1 MSEAYPFEQ
10 LVLFLYTAD
19 LPRTADFYEN
29 SLGLPLVLDQGA
41 CRIYGVSATGFVGFC
56 QQGTAVGRTVANP
69 EGVIITLVSE
79 DVDGWYERLR
89 GRGVAIEKPPTLNET
104 YNIYHL
110 FVRDPN
116 GYLVEIQRFLDPA
129 WPAVPRSYTII

>member
-1 MSEAYPFEQ
+1 MKDAYPFEQ

-19 LPRTADFYEN
+19 LPRTAVFYEQM
-29 SLGLPLVLDQGA
+29 LGLPLALDQGV
-41 CRIYGVSATGFVGFC
+41 CRIYRVSETGFVGFC
-56 QQGTAVGRTVANP
+56 QQGTAVGRATADP
-69 EGVIITLVSE
+69 DGVIVTLVSQ
-79 DVDGWYERLR
+79 DVDGWYERLL
-89 GRGVAIEKPPTLNET
+89 GRGVAIEKPPTLNER

-129 WPAVPRSYTII
+129 WG